1 MKFLSLLHVAAPAL
15 MLVACQTTSTD
26 PATGLAIADAEDEG
40 VSSYGAFLAGRFAGT
55 LRDAHS
61 SATYYATAWE
71 QQPDSALLAERTFLS
86 AVLSGH
92 EERAIEAARV
102 SAVGGDETRLA
113 RLFLAADAIA
123 ARRYDEAGIWLDVEQ
138 LGPFNEFIAE
148 LMSDWARAG
157 SGDIDVALDRA
168 RSASVPGYA
177 AAFLTMHRALLADYA
192 GQETDADAAY
202 QAAISDSPFTRIAVA
217 LYGDFLLRQRR
228 REDAIMLYDQYLRQ
242 NPIERSI
249 TEARRIAS
257 ETRRIPRRMTIS
269 EATARAIFGPSAALA
284 SQADIDLSVV
294 YLRLTTRLDPDYAPA
309 VVLLAGALE
318 NTGLTEAA
326 IDAYNT
332 VPEGPFRLPADIDRI
347 WLQATQGDLDTALVE
362 ARRISEDSGA
372 VEAQL
377 VYADLLRSSGQY
389 TLAAELYSRALE
401 VREAQGLVPDWRYYY
416 FRAICYEQTDR
427 WAQAEADFQSA
438 LSISPNEAEV
448 LNYLGYMWVIRGENI
463 SEAFDMIERAAAIAP
478 DQGHIID
485 SLGWA
490 HYVRG
495 NYELAVQ
502 HLERAVELS
511 PEAPTINYHLGDAYW
526 QVGRRLEAR
535 FQWERAL
542 GLDPDED
549 ERAGLMARL
558 AGDAPDAADTRVA
571 DAASE
576 SP

>member
-1 MKFLSLLHVAAPAL
+1 MKLRISLLVSASAL
-15 MLVACQTTSTD
+15 MLAACQTTSAGA
-26 PATGLAIADAEDEG
+26 PNGLVIADVEDEG

-55 LRDAHS
+55 ARDAD
-61 SATYYATAWE
+61 SAADYYATAWE
-71 QQPDSALLAERTFLS
+71 LEPDSAILAERSFLS

-92 EERAIEAARV
+92 EETAIEAARV
-102 SAVGGDETRLA
+102 SALAGDETRLA
-113 RLFLAADAIA
+113 RLFLAADALA
-123 ARRYDEAGIWLDVEQ
+123 ARRYDDASAWLDADQ
-138 LGPFNEFIAE
+138 LGPFNTFLAE

-157 SGDIDVALDRA
+157 SGDIEGALTRA

-177 AAFLTMHRALLADYA
+177 AAFLTLHRALLADYA
-192 GQETDADAAY
+192 GDATNADAAY
-202 QAAISDSPFTRIAVA
+202 QAAISESPFTRVAVA

-228 REDAIMLYDQYLRQ
+228 RDDAITLYDQYLRQ

-249 TEARRIAS
+249 TEARRIAA

-269 EATARAIFGPSAALA
+269 EAAARAVFGPSAALA

-309 VVLLAGALE
+309 VILLAGALE

-326 IDAYNT
+326 IEAYNT

-347 WLQATQGDLDTALVE
+347 WLRATQGDVDTALAE
-362 ARRISEDSGA
+362 ARALSEESGA

-389 TLAAELYSRALE
+389 TLAAELYTRALE
-401 VREAQGLVPDWRYYY
+401 AREVQGLVPDWRYYY
-416 FRAICYEQTDR
+416 FRAICYEQSER
-427 WAQAEADFQSA
+427 WALAEADFQSA
-438 LSISPNEAEV
+438 LAISPNEAEV

-463 SEAFDMIERAAAIAP
+463 AEAFDMIERAAAIAP

-495 NYELAVQ
+495 NYALAVQ

-526 QVGRRLEAR
+526 QVGRQLEAR

-558 AGDAPDAADTRVA
+558 AGDAPDLPDMRVA
-571 DAASE
+571 DAAIE
-576 SP
+576 AP

>member
-1 MKFLSLLHVAAPAL
+1 MKLRISFLVSASAL
-15 MLVACQTTSTD
+15 MLAACQTTSD
-26 PATGLAIADAEDEG
+26 GLANGLVIADVEDEG

-55 LRDAHS
+55 ARDAD
-61 SATYYATAWE
+61 SAADYYATAWE
-71 QQPDSALLAERTFLS
+71 LEPDSAILAERSFLS

-92 EERAIEAARV
+92 EAAAIEAARV
-102 SAVGGDETRLA
+102 SALAGDETRLA
-113 RLFLAADAIA
+113 RLFLAADALA
-123 ARRYDEAGIWLDVEQ
+123 ARRYDDASAWLDADQ
-138 LGPFNEFIAE
+138 LGPFNTFLAE

-157 SGDIDVALDRA
+157 SGDMEGALARA

-177 AAFLTMHRALLADYA
+177 AAFLTLHRALLADYA
-192 GQETDADAAY
+192 GDATNADAAY
-202 QAAISDSPFTRIAVA
+202 QAAISESPFTRVAVA

-228 REDAIMLYDQYLRQ
+228 RDDAITLYDQYLRQ

-249 TEARRIAS
+249 TEARRIAA
-257 ETRRIPRRMTIS
+257 ETRRMPRRMTVS
-269 EATARAIFGPSAALA
+269 EAAARAVFGPSAALA

-309 VVLLAGALE
+309 VILLAGALE
-318 NTGLTEAA
+318 NTGLTDAA
-326 IDAYNT
+326 IEAYNT

-347 WLQATQGDLDTALVE
+347 WLRATQGDVDTALAE
-362 ARRISEDSGA
+362 ARELSEESGA

-389 TLAAELYSRALE
+389 TLAAELYTRALE
-401 VREAQGLVPDWRYYY
+401 AREAQGLVPDWRYYY
-416 FRAICYEQTDR
+416 FRAICYEQSER
-427 WAQAEADFQSA
+427 WALAEADFQSA
-438 LSISPNEAEV
+438 LAISPNEAEV

-463 SEAFDMIERAAAIAP
+463 AEAFDMIERAAAIAP

-495 NYELAVQ
+495 NYALAVQ

-526 QVGRRLEAR
+526 QVGRQLEAR

-558 AGDAPDAADTRVA
+558 AGDAPDLPDMRVA
-571 DAASE
+571 DAAIE
-576 SP
+576 TP

>member
-1 MKFLSLLHVAAPAL
+1 MKLRISVLVSASAL
-15 MLVACQTTSTD
+15 MLAACQTTSD
-26 PATGLAIADAEDEG
+26 GLPSGLVIADVEDEG

-55 LRDAHS
+55 ARDAD
-61 SATYYATAWE
+61 SAADYYATAWE
-71 QQPDSALLAERTFLS
+71 LEPDSAILAERSFLS

-92 EERAIEAARV
+92 EETAIEAARV
-102 SAVGGDETRLA
+102 SALAGDETRLA
-113 RLFLAADAIA
+113 RLFLAADALA
-123 ARRYDEAGIWLDVEQ
+123 ARRYEDASAWLDADQ
-138 LGPFNEFIAE
+138 LGPFNTFLAE

-157 SGDIDVALDRA
+157 SGDVEGALARA
-168 RSASVPGYA
+168 RAASVPGYA
-177 AAFLTMHRALLADYA
+177 AAFLTLHRALLADYA
-192 GQETDADAAY
+192 GDATDADAAY
-202 QAAISDSPFTRIAVA
+202 QAAISESPFTRVAVA

-228 REDAIMLYDQYLRQ
+228 RDDAITLYDQYLRQ

-249 TEARRIAS
+249 TEARRIAA
-257 ETRRIPRRMTIS
+257 ETRRMPRRMTVS
-269 EATARAIFGPSAALA
+269 EAAARAVFGPSAALA

-309 VVLLAGALE
+309 VILLAGALE

-326 IDAYNT
+326 IEAYNT

-347 WLQATQGDLDTALVE
+347 WLRATQGDVDTALAE
-362 ARRISEDSGA
+362 ARELSEESSA

-389 TLAAELYSRALE
+389 TLAAELYTRALE
-401 VREAQGLVPDWRYYY
+401 AREAQGLVPDWRYYY
-416 FRAICYEQTDR
+416 FRAICYEQSER

-438 LSISPNEAEV
+438 LAISPDEAEV

-463 SEAFDMIERAAAIAP
+463 AEAFDMIERAAAIAP

-502 HLERAVELS
+502 YLERAVELS

-526 QVGRRLEAR
+526 QVGRQLEAR

-558 AGDAPDAADTRVA
+558 ADDAPDLPDMRVA
-571 DAASE
+571 DAAIE
-576 SP
+576 AP

>member
-1 MKFLSLLHVAAPAL
+1 MKFPVFLLVSVTAL
-15 MLVACQTTSTD
+15 MLAACQTTAADSSN
-26 PATGLAIADAEDEG
+26 GLVIADAEDEG

-55 LRDAHS
+55 VRDAD
-61 SATYYATAWE
+61 SAADYYATAWGLE
-71 QQPDSALLAERTFLS
+71 PESALLAERTFLS

-92 EERAIEAARV
+92 EETAIEAARV
-102 SAVGGDETRLA
+102 SAGAGDETRLA

-123 ARRYDEAGIWLDVEQ
+123 DRRYNAASAWLDSDQ
-138 LGPFNEFIAE
+138 LGPFNAFMAE

-157 SGDIDVALDRA
+157 SGDIEGAVSRA
-168 RSASVPGYA
+168 QAASVPGYA
-177 AAFLTMHRALLADYA
+177 AAFLTQHRALLADYA
-192 GQETDADAAY
+192 GETTNADAAY
-202 QAAISDSPFTRIAVA
+202 QVAISESPFTRVAVA

-228 REDAIMLYDQYLRQ
+228 HDDAIALYDQYLRQ

-249 TEARRIAS
+249 TEARRIAA
-257 ETRRIPRRMTIS
+257 ETRRIPRRMTVS
-269 EATARAIFGPSAALA
+269 EAAARSIFGPSAALA

-309 VVLLAGALE
+309 AVLLAGALE
-318 NTGLTEAA
+318 NTGLTAAA
-326 IDAYNT
+326 IDAYNA

-347 WLQATQGDLDTALVE
+347 WLQATLGDLDTALEE
-362 ARRISEDSGA
+362 ARALSEDSGA

-389 TLAAELYSRALE
+389 SLAAELYSRALE

-416 FRAICYEQTDR
+416 FRAICYEQTGQ
-427 WAQAEADFQSA
+427 WTQAEADFQSA
-438 LSISPNEAEV
+438 LLISPNEAEV
-448 LNYLGYMWVIRGENI
+448 LNYLGYMWVVRDENI
-463 SEAFDMIERAAAIAP
+463 AEAFDMIERAAAITP
-478 DQGHIID
+478 EQGHIID

-502 HLERAVELS
+502 YLERAVELS

-526 QVGRRLEAR
+526 QVGRHLEAR

-549 ERAGLMARL
+549 ERTGLMARL
-558 AGDAPDAADTRVA
+558 AGETPEVPDTRVA

-576 SP
+576 TP

>member
-1 MKFLSLLHVAAPAL
+1 MKLRISVLVSASAL
-15 MLVACQTTSTD
+15 MLAACQTTSD
-26 PATGLAIADAEDEG
+26 GLPSGLVIADVEDEG

-55 LRDAHS
+55 ARDAD
-61 SATYYATAWE
+61 SAADYYATAWE
-71 QQPDSALLAERTFLS
+71 LEPDSAILAERSFLS

-92 EERAIEAARV
+92 EETAIEAARV
-102 SAVGGDETRLA
+102 SALAGDETRLA
-113 RLFLAADAIA
+113 RLFLAADALSG
-123 ARRYDEAGIWLDVEQ
+123 RRYDDASAWLDADQ
-138 LGPFNEFIAE
+138 LGPFNTFLAE

-157 SGDIDVALDRA
+157 SGDIEGALARA

-177 AAFLTMHRALLADYA
+177 AAFLTLHRALLADYA
-192 GQETDADAAY
+192 GDATNADAAY
-202 QAAISDSPFTRIAVA
+202 QAAISESPFTRVAVA

-228 REDAIMLYDQYLRQ
+228 RDDAITLYDQYLRQ

-249 TEARRIAS
+249 TEARRIAA
-257 ETRRIPRRMTIS
+257 ETRHMPRRMTVS
-269 EATARAIFGPSAALA
+269 EAAARAVFGPSAALA

-309 VVLLAGALE
+309 VILLAGALE

-326 IDAYNT
+326 IEAYNT

-347 WLQATQGDLDTALVE
+347 WLRATQGDVDTALAE
-362 ARRISEDSGA
+362 ARELSEESGA

-389 TLAAELYSRALE
+389 TLAAELYTRALE
-401 VREAQGLVPDWRYYY
+401 AREAQGLVPDWRYYY
-416 FRAICYEQTDR
+416 FRAICYEQSER
-427 WAQAEADFQSA
+427 WALAEADFQSA
-438 LSISPNEAEV
+438 LAISPNEAEV

-463 SEAFDMIERAAAIAP
+463 AEAFDMIERAAAIAP

-495 NYELAVQ
+495 NYALAVQ

-526 QVGRRLEAR
+526 QVGRQLEAR

-558 AGDAPDAADTRVA
+558 AGDAPDLPDMRVA
-571 DAASE
+571 DAAIE
-576 SP
+576 AP

>member
-1 MKFLSLLHVAAPAL
+1 MKFSISLLIGASAL
-15 MLVACQTTSTD
+15 ALTACQTTASD
-26 PATGLAIADAEDEG
+26 PSSPFANAEDEG

-55 LRDAHS
+55 ARDAEG
-61 SATYYATAWE
+61 AADYYATAWE
-71 QQPDSALLAERTFLS
+71 LEPESAILAERTFLS
-86 AVLSGH
+86 AVLSGDGDT
-92 EERAIEAARV
+92 AINAARV
-102 SAVGGDETRLA
+102 SAQSGDETRLA
-113 RLFLAADAIA
+113 RLVLAADAIA
-123 ARRYDEAGIWLDVEQ
+123 DQRYTEAADWLDAEQ
-138 LGPFNEFIAE
+138 LGPFNEFIAS

-157 SGDIDVALDRA
+157 SGDIDGALSRA

-192 GQETDADAAY
+192 GDDVAADAAY

-217 LYGDFLLRQRR
+217 QYGDFLVRQRR
-228 REDAIMLYDQYLRQ
+228 RDDAIELYDSYLRQ

-257 ETRRIPRRMTIS
+257 ETRRIPRQMTIRQ
-269 EATARAIFGPSAALA
+269 AAARSIFGPSAALA
-284 SQADIDLSVV
+284 SQAEIDLSVV
-294 YLRLTTRLDPDYAPA
+294 YLRLTNRMDPDYAPA
-309 VVLLAGALE
+309 AMLLAGALE
-318 NTGLTEAA
+318 NTGLTDAA
-326 IDAYNT
+326 IAAYNS
-332 VPEGPFRLPADIDRI
+332 VPDGPFRLPADIDRI
-347 WLQATQGDLDTALVE
+347 WLRATQGDLDTALDE
-362 ARRISEDSGA
+362 AREISDETGA

-377 VYADLLRSSGQY
+377 VYADLLRSSGQF
-389 TLAAELYSRALE
+389 TLAAELYTRALE
-401 VREAQGLVPDWRYYY
+401 AREAQDLVPDWRYYY
-416 FRAICYEQTDR
+416 FRAMCYEQTGR

-438 LSISPNEAEV
+438 LMISPNEAEV
-448 LNYLGYMWVIRGENI
+448 LNYLGYMWVIRDMNI
-463 SEAFDMIERAAAIAP
+463 AEAFDMIERAATISP

-526 QVGRRLEAR
+526 QVGRELEAR

-549 ERAGLMARL
+549 ERVGLMARL
-558 AGDAPDAADTRVA
+558 AGEAPEAADMRVA
-571 DAASE
+571 DAAAE
-576 SP
+576 TP

>member
-1 MKFLSLLHVAAPAL
+1 MKLRISFLVSASAL
-15 MLVACQTTSTD
+15 MLAACQTTS
-26 PATGLAIADAEDEG
+26 AGLPNGLVIADVEDEG

-55 LRDAHS
+55 ARDAD
-61 SATYYATAWE
+61 SAADYYATAWE
-71 QQPDSALLAERTFLS
+71 LEPDSAILAERSFLS

-92 EERAIEAARV
+92 EETAIEAARV
-102 SAVGGDETRLA
+102 SALAGDETRLA
-113 RLFLAADAIA
+113 RLFLAADALS
-123 ARRYDEAGIWLDVEQ
+123 ARRYDDASAWLDADQ
-138 LGPFNEFIAE
+138 LGPFNTFLAE

-157 SGDIDVALDRA
+157 SGDIEGALARA

-177 AAFLTMHRALLADYA
+177 AAFLTLHRALLADYA
-192 GQETDADAAY
+192 GDATNADAAY
-202 QAAISDSPFTRIAVA
+202 QAAISESPFTRVAVA

-228 REDAIMLYDQYLRQ
+228 RDDAITLYDQYLRQ

-249 TEARRIAS
+249 TEARRIAA
-257 ETRRIPRRMTIS
+257 ETRRMPRRMTVS
-269 EATARAIFGPSAALA
+269 EAAARAVFGPSAALA

-309 VVLLAGALE
+309 VILLAGALE

-326 IDAYNT
+326 IEAYNT

-347 WLQATQGDLDTALVE
+347 WLRATQGDVDTALAE
-362 ARRISEDSGA
+362 ARELSEESGA

-389 TLAAELYSRALE
+389 TLAAELYTRALE
-401 VREAQGLVPDWRYYY
+401 AREAQGLVPDWRYYY
-416 FRAICYEQTDR
+416 FRAICYEQSER
-427 WAQAEADFQSA
+427 WALAEADFQSA
-438 LSISPNEAEV
+438 LAISPNEAEV

-463 SEAFDMIERAAAIAP
+463 AEAFDMIERAAAIAP

-495 NYELAVQ
+495 NYALAVQ

-526 QVGRRLEAR
+526 QVGRQLEAR

-558 AGDAPDAADTRVA
+558 AGDAPDLPDMRVA
-571 DAASE
+571 DAAIE
-576 SP
+576 AP

>member
-1 MKFLSLLHVAAPAL
+1 MKLRISFLVSASAL
-15 MLVACQTTSTD
+15 MLTACQTTSD
-26 PATGLAIADAEDEG
+26 GLPSGLVIADVEDEG

-55 LRDAHS
+55 ARDAD
-61 SATYYATAWE
+61 SAADYYATAWE
-71 QQPDSALLAERTFLS
+71 LEPDSAILAERSFLS

-92 EERAIEAARV
+92 EAAAIEAARV
-102 SAVGGDETRLA
+102 SALAGDETRLA
-113 RLFLAADAIA
+113 RLFLAADALS
-123 ARRYDEAGIWLDVEQ
+123 ARRYDDASAWLDADQ
-138 LGPFNEFIAE
+138 LGPFNTFLAE

-157 SGDIDVALDRA
+157 SGDMDGALARA

-177 AAFLTMHRALLADYA
+177 AAFLALHRALLADYA
-192 GQETDADAAY
+192 GDATNADAAY
-202 QAAISDSPFTRIAVA
+202 QAAISESPFTRVAVA

-228 REDAIMLYDQYLRQ
+228 RDDAISLYDQYLRQ

-249 TEARRIAS
+249 TEARRIAA
-257 ETRRIPRRMTIS
+257 ETRRMPRRMTIS
-269 EATARAIFGPSAALA
+269 EAAARAVFGPSAALA

-309 VVLLAGALE
+309 VILLAGALE

-326 IDAYNT
+326 IEAYNT

-347 WLQATQGDLDTALVE
+347 WLRATQGDVDTALAE
-362 ARRISEDSGA
+362 ARELSEESGA

-389 TLAAELYSRALE
+389 TLAAELYTRALE
-401 VREAQGLVPDWRYYY
+401 AREAQGLVPDWRYYY
-416 FRAICYEQTDR
+416 FRAICYEQSER

-438 LSISPNEAEV
+438 LAISPNEAEV

-463 SEAFDMIERAAAIAP
+463 AEAFDMIERAAAIAP

-502 HLERAVELS
+502 YLERAVELS

-526 QVGRRLEAR
+526 QVGRQLEAR

-549 ERAGLMARL
+549 ERTGLMARL
-558 AGDAPDAADTRVA
+558 AGDAPELPDMRVA
-571 DAASE
+571 DAAIE
-576 SP
+576 AP

>member
-1 MKFLSLLHVAAPAL
+1 MKLRISFLVSASFL
-15 MLVACQTTSTD
+15 MLAACQTTSD
-26 PATGLAIADAEDEG
+26 GLPSGLVIADVEDEG

-55 LRDAHS
+55 ARDAD
-61 SATYYATAWE
+61 SAADYYATAWE
-71 QQPDSALLAERTFLS
+71 LEPDSAILAERSFLS

-92 EERAIEAARV
+92 EETAIEAARV
-102 SAVGGDETRLA
+102 SALAGDETRLA
-113 RLFLAADAIA
+113 RLFLAADALS
-123 ARRYDEAGIWLDVEQ
+123 ARRYDDASAWLDADQ
-138 LGPFNEFIAE
+138 LGPFNTFLAE

-157 SGDIDVALDRA
+157 SGDIEGALARA

-177 AAFLTMHRALLADYA
+177 AAFLTLHRALLADYA
-192 GQETDADAAY
+192 GDATNADAAY
-202 QAAISDSPFTRIAVA
+202 QAAISESPFTRVAVA

-228 REDAIMLYDQYLRQ
+228 RDDAITLYDQYLRQ

-249 TEARRIAS
+249 TEARRIAA
-257 ETRRIPRRMTIS
+257 ETRRLPRRMTVS
-269 EATARAIFGPSAALA
+269 EAAARAVFGPSAALA

-309 VVLLAGALE
+309 VILLAGALE

-326 IDAYNT
+326 IAAYNT

-347 WLQATQGDLDTALVE
+347 WLRATQGDVDTALAE
-362 ARRISEDSGA
+362 ARELSEESGA

-389 TLAAELYSRALE
+389 TLAAELYTRALE
-401 VREAQGLVPDWRYYY
+401 AREAQGLVPDWRYYY
-416 FRAICYEQTDR
+416 FRAICYEQSER
-427 WAQAEADFQSA
+427 WAMAEADFQSA
-438 LSISPNEAEV
+438 LTISPNEAEV

-463 SEAFDMIERAAAIAP
+463 AEAFDMIERAAAIAP

-495 NYELAVQ
+495 NYALAVQ

-526 QVGRRLEAR
+526 QVGRQLEAR

-558 AGDAPDAADTRVA
+558 AGDAPDLPDMRVA
-571 DAASE
+571 DAAIE
-576 SP
+576 AP

>member
-1 MKFLSLLHVAAPAL
+1 MNLRIFFLVSASAL
-15 MLVACQTTSTD
+15 MLAACQTT
-26 PATGLAIADAEDEG
+26 PAGAPNGLVIADVEDEG

-55 LRDAHS
+55 ARDAD
-61 SATYYATAWE
+61 SAADYYATAWE
-71 QQPDSALLAERTFLS
+71 LEPDSAILAERSFLS

-92 EERAIEAARV
+92 EETAIEAARV
-102 SAVGGDETRLA
+102 SALAGDETRLA
-113 RLFLAADAIA
+113 RLFLAADALS
-123 ARRYDEAGIWLDVEQ
+123 ARRYDDASAWLDADQ
-138 LGPFNEFIAE
+138 LGPFNTFLAE

-157 SGDIDVALDRA
+157 SGDIEGALARA

-177 AAFLTMHRALLADYA
+177 AAFLTLHRALLADYA
-192 GQETDADAAY
+192 GDATNADAAY
-202 QAAISDSPFTRIAVA
+202 QAAISESPFTRVAVA

-228 REDAIMLYDQYLRQ
+228 RDDAITLYDQYLRQ

-249 TEARRIAS
+249 TEARRIAA
-257 ETRRIPRRMTIS
+257 ETRRMPRRMTVS
-269 EATARAIFGPSAALA
+269 EAAARAVFGPSAALA

-309 VVLLAGALE
+309 VILLAGALE

-326 IDAYNT
+326 IEAYNT

-347 WLQATQGDLDTALVE
+347 WLRATQGDVDTALAE
-362 ARRISEDSGA
+362 ARELSEESGA

-389 TLAAELYSRALE
+389 TLAAELYTRALE
-401 VREAQGLVPDWRYYY
+401 AREAQGLVPDWRYYY
-416 FRAICYEQTDR
+416 FRAICYEQSER
-427 WAQAEADFQSA
+427 WALAEADFQSA
-438 LSISPNEAEV
+438 LTISPNEAEV

-463 SEAFDMIERAAAIAP
+463 AEAFDMIERAAAIAP

-495 NYELAVQ
+495 NYALAVQ

-526 QVGRRLEAR
+526 QVGRQLEAR

-558 AGDAPDAADTRVA
+558 AGDAPDLPDMRVA
-571 DAASE
+571 DAAIE
-576 SP
+576 AP